1 MYDKAEA
8 VDTYL
13 SAIKFVPECNKTQKM
28 SHRAVHKR
36 FFVFGYISDK
46 YKTQEICNL
55 HETVD
60 DFLATLKLFAIGLLQ
75 SKWLKNFLLLCM
87 QMKIYSISMKIL
99 VMLI

>member
-1 MYDKAEA
+1 MYDKA

-13 SAIKFVPECNKTQKM
+13 SAIKFVPECYKTQKM

-46 YKTQEICNL
+46 YKTQETCNL

-60 DFLATLKLFAIGLLQ
+60 DFLATLKLIRDWFVTIKMIKKLFTALYADE
-75 SKWLKNFLLLCM
+75 N
-87 QMKIYSISMKIL
+87 IL
-99 VMLI
+99 